1 LNLPQHIKIR
11 SYQEQAYKNWKNN
24 YDSGIFA
31 MATGTG
37 KTITALNCVYQR
49 YKENKSYNP
58 DYRCHLLI
66 LVPTQPLLEQWVS
79 EVEPWGIDS
88 IFEVSGKSDWKS
100 QIQILISD
108 FEFGLDSDFVV
119 ITTYRSFTNSY
130 FQKILTKLPE
140 DTILIADEAHNI
152 GQPQVRKALKRFP
165 LKRKIGLSATPKRIY
180 DPEGTEDMELF
191 FNDSEPYIFNLFMDE
206 AIELGSLCRYEY
218 YPVLVELE
226 KDELEEY
233 IELSKRLAQ
242 LASKKQD
249 ETAKVSYEKLLLK
262 RKRIINKARGKLKAL
277 SYVIDLLIEKS
288 EKIEYCFIYAPSG
301 EWKKNDE
308 TTDQESVRI
317 IRQMQ
322 KVFDEKIS
330 GIRTHVYLGETKNRK
345 SILDSFEKGEI
356 NALLAINCLDEG
368 VNVPRTG
375 IGIFT
380 SSTGNP
386 RQYIQRRG
394 RLLRNHP
401 DKNRAVIFDMIVIPK
416 VFEESKKNDFFR
428 IQKNLVKN
436 ELMRV
441 GYFAKLSENFYDAK
455 EALDELCKF
464 YNLDL
469 DTIIKKLEE

>member
-1 LNLPQHIKIR
+1 MNLPSHIKIR

-24 YDSGIFA
+24 DDSGIFA

-37 KTITALNCVYQR
+37 KTITALNCIYQK
-49 YKENKSYNP
+49 YKENKSSNP
-58 DYRCHLLI
+58 DYKSHLLI
-66 LVPTQPLLEQWVS
+66 IVPTQPLLEQWVS
-79 EVEPWGIDS
+79 EVKPWGIDS

-100 QIQILISD
+100 QIQTLISD
-108 FEFGLDSDFVV
+108 FEFGLDSDFV
-119 ITTYRSFTNSY
+119 IIATYRSFTNAY

-152 GQPQVRKALKRFP
+152 GQSQVRQSLKTFP
-165 LKRKIGLSATPKRIY
+165 FKRKIGLSATPKRIY
-180 DPEGTEDMELF
+180 DPEGTEEMEAF
-191 FNDSEPYIFNLFMDE
+191 FNDNEPYTFSLFMDE

-218 YPVLVELE
+218 YPVLVKLE
-226 KDELEEY
+226 DDELEEY
-233 IELSKRLAQ
+233 IELSIRLAQ

-249 ETAKVSYEKLLLK
+249 ESTKNSFEKLLLK
-262 RKRIINKARGKLKAL
+262 RKRIINKARGKLRAL
-277 SYVIDLLIEKS
+277 SCVIEQLIEKG
-288 EKIEYCFIYAPSG
+288 EKIEYCFTYAPPG
-301 EWKKNDE
+301 EWKKDSDP
-308 TTDQESVRI
+308 TDKDSVRI
-317 IRQMQ
+317 IREMQ
-322 KVFDEKIS
+322 KVFDQKMP

-345 SILDSFEKGEI
+345 LILDSFEKGEI

-401 DKNRAVIFDMIVIPK
+401 DKNRAIIFDMIVIPN

-428 IQKNLVKN
+428 VQKNLVKN

-441 GYFAKLSENFYDAK
+441 GYFAKLSENFYDTK
-455 EALDELCKF
+455 EVLDDLCDF
-464 YNLDL
+464 YTLDL
-469 DTIIKKLEE
+469 DTIIKELEK